1 MKVVIAPD
9 SFKGSLEAPGVAEA
23 IARGIRRES
32 PEVETVLLPVAD
44 GGEGTVE
51 AVRRAFGGEVVTVTV
66 HDPLMRE
73 IEASFLLAGERAVI
87 EMAAASGLPLLSEEE
102 RDVWRATSYGTGELI
117 AEAVCRGA
125 KEILLGIGGSATN
138 DGGTGMCRA
147 LGARFLTA
155 DGKDAGFG
163 ARCAERTARVEL
175 DSLRE
180 LLRGVKITAMCD
192 VVNPLC
198 GPEGATY
205 VYGPQKGAV
214 DLPELDAALNNL
226 AEVAGGDAQDRPGAG
241 AAGGLGFALMAFCG
255 AELRSGIDA
264 VLDLCEFER
273 HCAGADLIL
282 TGEGRADGQS
292 ASGKVVSGILK
303 RAGGIPVAVFAG
315 GLGDGAERL
324 YEAGISVLLPI
335 GDRPMTLAESM
346 ARTEELL
353 ESAARRLWRAL
364 LVGRGL
370 NK

>member
-9 SFKGSLEAPGVAEA
+9 SFKGSLEAPEVAEA
-23 IARGIRRES
+23 IACGLRRES
-32 PEVETVLLPVAD
+32 PEIETVLLPVAD

-51 AVRRAFGGEVVTVTV
+51 AVRRAFGGELVTVTV

-102 RDVWRATSYGTGELI
+102 RDAWRATSYGTGELI
-117 AEAVCRGA
+117 AEAIHRGA

-138 DGGTGMCRA
+138 DGGTGMCQA
-147 LGARFLTA
+147 LGARFL
-155 DGKDAGFG
+155 DQEGKDAGFG
-163 ARCAERTARVEL
+163 ARCAERTVRVEL
-175 DSLRE
+175 ESLRK
-180 LLRGVKITAMCD
+180 LLSGVKITAMCD

-198 GPEGATY
+198 GPAGATY

-214 DLPELDAALNNL
+214 DLPALDAALRNL
-226 AEVAGGDAQDRPGAG
+226 TKVVGGTFQDCPGAG

-255 AELRSGIDA
+255 AELCSGIDA

-273 HCAGADLIL
+273 HCVGADLIL

-292 ASGKVVSGILK
+292 ASGKVVSGILS
-303 RAGGIPVAVFAG
+303 RAGKIPVVVFAG

-324 YEAGISVLLPI
+324 YEAGVSVLLPI
-335 GDRPMTLAESM
+335 GDRPMSLAESM
-346 ARTEELL
+346 ARTEQLL
-353 ESAARRLWRAL
+353 ESAARRLWRTL
-364 LVGRGL
+364 MVGYEL
-370 NK
+370 KK